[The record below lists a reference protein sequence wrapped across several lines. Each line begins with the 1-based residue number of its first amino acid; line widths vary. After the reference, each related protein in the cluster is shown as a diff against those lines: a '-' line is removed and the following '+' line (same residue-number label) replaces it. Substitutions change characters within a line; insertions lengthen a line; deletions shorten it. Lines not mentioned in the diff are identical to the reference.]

1 MKNQGKMF
9 FMVMVLALA
18 FLAGCETPYTAPPQT
33 ETSKNLV
40 VAQQANLPAPSAD
53 NSGALY
59 YVLENAKFYYS
70 NGSAWVEID
79 LTGTQGL
86 PGSTG
91 STGSTGPQGEPGL
104 NGISITWFGSLATPM
119 ASPELNW
126 AYYNTT
132 LGISYIWDGSAWQIL
147 AQDGAPGA
155 TGPQGLPGLDGIT
168 VIWKGSF
175 ATHPSIP
182 ETNWAYYNTAQ
193 GISYIWSGAAWN
205 ILAMDGVDGQ
215 TGLQG
220 EPGLPG
226 LDGLDGLDGVSIS
239 WQGSFT
245 AHPSNPELNWV
256 YYNTTQGISYIY
268 DGTVW
273 NILAMDGVDGQTGAQ
288 GELGLPGLDGLD
300 GVSISWRGS
309 FADHPTSP
317 ELNWAYYNTTVGI
330 SYIWDGSAW
339 QILAKDGDPGAT
351 GPQGEPG
358 EQGETGL
365 MGPQGPAGEAGVS
378 FILYTSDTTIT
389 ASQSPFYVDD
399 NLIVA
404 AGATL
409 SIEAGVEMVFLPGTQ
424 FIVEGRLVVSG
435 ATGNIVR
442 FKPYTSTSV
451 NSIAFGINATSSI
464 SFAEFERVGLVF
476 YNGTGT
482 TNWVE
487 YTKFINSSYTT
498 QYTPIVVSNHTAV
511 NLRRVSCITNGTSVY
526 YFMTMTKG
534 NLSGENILF
543 SGSVSSAI
551 YGHLNA
557 TATATL
563 SAVQF
568 SQNTGNDVF
577 WGSTGNLAITASN
590 FDASTVLFLSN
601 SSRKTVNFTNN
612 YFGGLTGAALTAKIV
627 NTGTGSATDTTG
639 AITTLYSPYTV
650 TGCSW

>member
-18 FLAGCETPYTAPPQT
+18 FLSGCETPYTAPTQT

-40 VAQQANLPAPSAD
+40 VAQQANLPAASAD

-79 LTGTQGL
+79 LTGAQGL

-91 STGSTGPQGEPGL
+91 STGQQGEPGL
-104 NGISITWFGSLATPM
+104 NGISITWFGSLAAPM
-119 ASPELNW
+119 ANPELNW

-147 AQDGAPGA
+147 AKDGAPGA

-175 ATHPSIP
+175 ATHPSAP

-215 TGLQG
+215 TGPQG

-245 AHPSNPELNWV
+245 AHP
-256 YYNTTQGISYIY
+256 I
-268 DGTVW
+268 
-273 NILAMDGVDGQTGAQ
+273 
-288 GELGLPGLDGLD
+288 
-300 GVSISWRGS
+300 
-309 FADHPTSP
+309 SP
-317 ELNWAYYNTTVGI
+317 ELNWAYYNTTLGI
-330 SYIWDGSAW
+330 SYIWDGNAW
-339 QILAKDGDPGAT
+339 QILAQDGTPGAT
-351 GPQGEPG
+351 GPQGEQG
-358 EQGETGL
+358 EQGATGP

-389 ASQSPFYVDD
+389 ASQSPFYVGN

-409 SIEAGVEMVFLPGTQ
+409 TIEAGVDMVFFPGAQ
-424 FIVEGRLVVSG
+424 FIVEGNLVVSG
-435 ATGNIVR
+435 ASGNIVR
-442 FKPYTSTSV
+442 FRPYTSTSI
-451 NSIAFGINATSSI
+451 NSIAFGINASSNI
-464 SFAEFERVGLVF
+464 SFAEFERVSLVF
-476 YNGTGT
+476 YNGSGT
-482 TNWVE
+482 TNSVADA
-487 YTKFINSSYTT
+487 KFSSGLMATV
-498 QYTPIVVSNHTAV
+498 PISVMNDTYLSLN
-511 NLRRVSCITNGTSVY
+511 RISCINVGA
-526 YFMTMTKG
+526 YFIYMTKG
-534 NLSGENILF
+534 NLSGLDILI
-543 SGSVSSAI
+543 SGVGMAYGI
-551 YGHLNA
+551 YGSGQ
-557 TATATL
+557 ATATL
-563 SAVQF
+563 SSVQF
-568 SQNTGNDVF
+568 PQTTGGDIF
-577 WGSTGNLAITASN
+577 WSSTENLSVTSSN
-590 FDASTVLFLSN
+590 FDASTVRFLYNTSG
-601 SSRKTVNFTNN
+601 KTVNFTNN
-612 YFGGLTGAALTAKIV
+612 YFGGLTGAAVTAKIL
-627 NTGTGSATDTTG
+627 NSGTGSAADTSG
-639 AITTLYSPYTV
+639 IVTTPYTV
-650 TGCSW
+650 TGCGW